1 MIDIITLTGGL
12 PRDAEQR
19 FTAQG
24 QGITSFTLAQSDRRY
39 NENTKQW
46 DTTKALYLD
55 VSIWDESSDRKQ
67 NPVMWSALAAALRKG
82 DQVAVTG
89 KLVTKQWQDKQGNNR
104 QNIEMQAQ
112 RFYLMPK
119 GESQPMHQSGQ
130 WSQQSQPPAQQQ
142 PAQGNVWGQ
151 PAPAGDQPPF

>member
-19 FTAQG
+19 FTA
-24 QGITSFTLAQSDRRY
+24 LAQSDRRY

-89 KLVTKQWQDKQGNNR
+89 KLHTRQWEDKQGNKR
-104 QNIEMQAQ
+104 SQLEMLAYSFYVQPALQAPAQ
-112 RFYLMPK
+112 
-119 GESQPMHQSGQ
+119 GNQPQQSGQ
-130 WSQQSQPPAQQQ
+130 WTQQPPAQQQ
-142 PAQGNVWGQ
+142 GNAWGA
-151 PAPAGDQPPF
+151 APQDEPPF